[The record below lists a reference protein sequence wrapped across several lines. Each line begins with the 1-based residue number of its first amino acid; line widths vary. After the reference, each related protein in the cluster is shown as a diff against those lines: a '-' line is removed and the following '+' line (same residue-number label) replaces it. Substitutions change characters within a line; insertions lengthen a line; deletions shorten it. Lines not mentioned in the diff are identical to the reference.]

1 LATLGAI
8 VACAGATHVLSG
20 QEGQDERKDWT
31 RYAGT
36 PPKLAPFR
44 EYQSPYLF
52 FFDERLEYL
61 GPGRDKVPLSGL
73 TEVRLGFIGP
83 IEGSRHARLGRR
95 MLQGATL
102 AVEQANAA
110 GGFNGLP
117 FNLIVRNDL
126 GLWGASSNEI
136 VALHD
141 AGVWGM
147 LGSIDGANTHI
158 LLRLALKL
166 DMPMVV
172 TGDTDPTFTE
182 TRIPWAIRVNGDDR
196 QSSYA
201 LALQIHDVMGYSRVA
216 VLRVNNRYGRVG
228 TAEFKDAM
236 TRLGAPIVLEMRYE
250 PGDTTFAAQLERIR
264 RADPDA
270 ILLWGD
276 VEEAGLAARQIREMG
291 IRQPVFGS
299 DRLVSEDFLRIAGR
313 AADGVVATY
322 LYDPT
327 SDDPILRN
335 FNRRY
340 RERFGEEPESF
351 AAHAYDGMNIMI
363 EAVRRAGLNRVRIRD
378 EMTDLTSYSG
388 VTGEII
394 FDERWDDVGP
404 IWMAEIRD
412 GGFHFFPSPL
422 EQARHENSRP

>member
-1 LATLGAI
+1 VTPHAVRVAAFSAIAAWATP
-8 VACAGATHVLSG
+8 AGVLSG
-20 QEGQDERKDWT
+20 QEESESQADWT

-36 PPKLAPFR
+36 PAKLAPFR
-44 EYQSPYLF
+44 AYQSPYVF

-61 GPGRDKVPLSGL
+61 GPGRDKAPLSEL
-73 TEVRLGFIGP
+73 TEVRLGFVGP

-102 AVEQANAA
+102 AVEEANAE
-110 GGFNGLP
+110 GGFDGLP
-117 FNLIVRNDL
+117 FTLIVRNDL

-141 AGVWGM
+141 AGAWAT

-158 LLRLALKL
+158 MLRLALKL

-196 QSSYA
+196 QSGYA
-201 LALQIHDVMGYSRVA
+201 LALQIHDVLGHSRVA

-236 TRLGAPIVLEMRYE
+236 KRLGAPIVLEMRYE
-250 PGDTTFAAQLERIR
+250 SGDTTFTSQLERIR
-264 RADPDA
+264 RTDPEA
-270 ILLWGD
+270 VLVWGD
-276 VEEAGLAARQIREMG
+276 VEEVGIAVRQMRDLGM
-291 IRQPVFGS
+291 RQPVFGS
-299 DRLVSEDFLRIAGR
+299 DRLVCEEFLKIAG
-313 AADGVVATY
+313 AAAEGVVATY
-322 LYDPT
+322 PYDPT
-327 SDDPILRN
+327 SGDRILAD
-335 FNRRY
+335 FSRRY
-340 RERFGEEPESF
+340 RERFGEDPETF
-351 AAHAYDGMNIMI
+351 AAHAYDGMKIMI
-363 EAVRRAGLNRVRIRD
+363 EAVRRGGLNRVRIRD
-378 EMTDLTSYSG
+378 ELTRLSSYRG

-404 IWMAEIRD
+404 IWMAEVRD
-412 GGFHFFPSPL
+412 GRFHFFSSPL
-422 EQARHENSRP
+422 D